1 MLKKIVQ
8 IVAVFLFAIS
18 LNAQELNCTVTVNA
32 DKIPGSNKQKFTTLQ
47 NDLTEFVN
55 QKRWTNFNYKD
66 QEKIHCNLTITILQ
80 ESGDDFKGNIQI
92 QSSRPIFDTAYLSP
106 VFNFK
111 DDDFSFQYTEYQPLL
126 FNQNTYESNLV
137 SVVTFYVYTIIGMDA
152 DTFSLYGGTPY
163 YNKAQNIL
171 VQAQQSGYK
180 GWNQNAGTR
189 SRFTL
194 MDNLVSPTY
203 KQFRDALYEYHLKG
217 LDVLAKDKKS
227 GKTSIDNAIQKL
239 KRIYNA
245 RPNAFLLRVFM
256 DAKADEIV
264 NVFSDGPYFDTSSLK
279 EDLLKIS
286 SLNASKWN
294 KIK

>member
-1 MLKKIVQ
+1 MFKNLLYI
-8 IVAVFLFAIS
+8 IAILLIS
-18 LNAQELNCTVTVNA
+18 GQLNAQELLCTVTVNA

-47 NDLTEFVN
+47 NDLSEFVN
-55 QKRWTNFNYKD
+55 QKHWTNFNYKL

-92 QSSRPIFDTAYLSP
+92 QSSRPVFNATYLSP

-126 FNQNTYESNLV
+126 FNQNTYESNLI
-137 SVVTFYVYTIIGMDA
+137 SVVSFYVYTLIGLDA

-163 YNKAQNIL
+163 FNKAQNIL

-180 GWNQNAGTR
+180 GWNQNDSSK
-189 SRFTL
+189 SRFIL
-194 MDNLVSPTY
+194 IDNILSPTY
-203 KQFRDALYEYHLKG
+203 RLFRDALYEYHIKG
-217 LDVLAKDKKS
+217 LDLLSTDKKNAKKNIA
-227 GKTSIDNAIQKL
+227 GAIQKL
-239 KRIYNA
+239 KKIFNT

-256 DAKADEIV
+256 DAKSDEIV
-264 NVFSDGPYFDTSSLK
+264 NIFSDGPYFDVTNLK
-279 EDLLKIS
+279 NDLLKIS
-286 SLNASKWN
+286 SVNASKWR

>member
-1 MLKKIVQ
+1 MVM
-8 IVAVFLFAIS
+8 LFAIS
-18 LNAQELNCTVTVNA
+18 VNAQELNCTVTVNA
-32 DKIPGSNKQKFTTLQ
+32 DKIPGSNKQKFITLQ
-47 NDLTEFVN
+47 NDLTEFIN

-66 QEKIHCNLTITILQ
+66 QEKIHCNLTLTILQ

-92 QSSRPIFDTAYLSP
+92 QSSRPVYDATYLTP

-126 FNQNTYESNLV
+126 FNPTAYESNLI

-163 YNKAQNIL
+163 FNKAQNIL

-180 GWNQNAGTR
+180 GWNQNDGTK

-194 MDNLVSPTY
+194 IDNILSPTY
-203 KQFRDALYEYHLKG
+203 SLFRNALYEYHLEG
-217 LDVLAKDKKS
+217 LDIMATNKKN
-227 GKTSIDNAIQKL
+227 GKINIAGAIQKL
-239 KRIYNA
+239 KNIYNS
-245 RPNAFLLRVFM
+245 RPNAFLLRIFM

-264 NVFSDGPYFDTSSLK
+264 NIFSDGPYFDVSTLK

-286 SLNASKWN
+286 PLNASKWS

>member
-1 MLKKIVQ
+1 M
-8 IVAVFLFAIS
+8 LFAIS

-55 QKRWTNFNYKD
+55 QKRWTDFNYKN
-66 QEKIHCNLTITILQ
+66 QERIQCNLTITILQ
-80 ESGDDFKGNIQI
+80 ESGSDFKGNIQI
-92 QSSRPIFDTAYLSP
+92 QSSRPVYNTTYLSP
-106 VFNFK
+106 IFNFK

-126 FNQNTYESNLV
+126 FNKETYESNLV

-180 GWNQNAGTR
+180 GWNQNAGTK

-194 MDNLVSPTY
+194 MDNILSPTY
-203 KQFRDALYEYHLKG
+203 KLFRNALYKYHLKG
-217 LDVLAKDKKS
+217 LDIMSTNKKN
-227 GKTSIDNAIQKL
+227 GKIAIVDAIQML
-239 KRIYNA
+239 KNIYNS

-264 NVFSDGPYFDTSSLK
+264 NIFSDGPYFDTSTLK

-286 SLNASKWN
+286 SVNASKWN

>member
-1 MLKKIVQ
+1 MLKKTIQ
-8 IVAVFLFAIS
+8 IIAVLLFAVS

-32 DKIPGSNKQKFTTLQ
+32 DKIPISNKQKFTTLQ
-47 NDLTEFVN
+47 NDLTDFIN
-55 QKRWTNFNYKD
+55 KKRWTSYNYKD

-92 QSSRPIFDTAYLSP
+92 QSTRPVYNATYLTP

-126 FNQNTYESNLV
+126 FNQNTYQSNLV
-137 SVVTFYVYTIIGMDA
+137 SVVTFYIYNILGMDA

-180 GWNQNAGTR
+180 GWNQNAGTK

-194 MDNLVSPTY
+194 IDNLLSPTY
-203 KQFRDALYEYHLKG
+203 KLFRDALYEYHLKG
-217 LDVLAKDKKS
+217 MDIMSTNKKN
-227 GKTSIDNAIQKL
+227 GKTNIANAILKL
-239 KRIYNA
+239 KRLYNS

-286 SLNASKWN
+286 PLNASKWN
-294 KIK
+294 KMK

>member
-1 MLKKIVQ
+1 MLKKTLQ
-8 IVAVFLFAIS
+8 IITVMLLGMS
-18 LNAQELNCTVTVNA
+18 LNAQELLCTVTVNA

-55 QKRWTNFNYKD
+55 QKHWTNFNYKN
-66 QEKIHCNLTITILQ
+66 QEKIHCNFTITILR
-80 ESGDDFKGNIQI
+80 ESGDEFKGNIQI
-92 QSSRPIFDTAYLSP
+92 QSSRPVYNATYLTP

-126 FNQNTYESNLV
+126 FNQNAYQSNLI
-137 SVVTFYVYTIIGMDA
+137 SVVTFYIYTIIGMDA
-152 DTFSLYGGTPY
+152 DTFSLYGGTLY

-180 GWNQNAGTR
+180 GWNQNDGTR
-189 SRFTL
+189 SRFVL
-194 MDNLVSPTY
+194 IDNILSPTY
-203 KQFRDALYEYHLKG
+203 KMFRNALYEYHLKG
-217 LDVLAKDKKS
+217 LDIMSTDKKN
-227 GKTSIDNAIQKL
+227 GKIKIAGAIQKL
-239 KRIYNA
+239 KNIYNS
-245 RPNAFLLRVFM
+245 RPNAFLLRIFM

-286 SLNASKWN
+286 PLNASKWN